1 MATTADA
8 ELILKLYQL
17 RGEETMRK
25 ARKFIVFEFWPKSF
39 EELTAVREN
48 MLTQESAYWR
58 QVLTYWEMAASM
70 VLRGAVDPDLFLDS
84 QGEGIYIYA
93 KFQPFREEM
102 EKAGQIFMK
111 QTAKMIEEHS
121 AAKTAFDSIS
131 QMLAARAAAM
141 RG

>member
-8 ELILKLYQL
+8 EVILKLYQL

-48 MLTQESAYWR
+48 SRTQESAYWR

-70 VLRGAVDPDLFLDS
+70 VLRGAVDADLFLDS
-84 QGEGIYIYA
+84 QGEGIYVYA
-93 KFQPFREEM
+93 KFQPFREEI
-102 EKAGQIFMK
+102 ERSGQLFMK
-111 QTAKMIEEHS
+111 QTAMMIEQYP
-121 AAKTAFDSIS
+121 AAKQAFDNIS
-131 QMLAARAAAM
+131 KMLAARAAAM
-141 RG
+141 KG